1 MIRLND
7 SFLCAELPELF
18 SATNGVPVHCER
30 SERDARIR
38 TGRGFRI
45 EYTTRGSLH
54 RMLGPVLAG
63 ETSAPVCEPA
73 FPARALM
80 IDCSRGGV
88 PSIPF
93 LKRTALRLSLLGL
106 THLGLYLED
115 LFEVPDLPFL
125 GFGRGGYT
133 GREIRE
139 LDDFCAE
146 IGIELFPC
154 IQTLGHL
161 EHVFKNPRFRKY
173 SDGPRIL
180 NGSSPEARAFME
192 HLILSASALFRTNR
206 IHLGA
211 DEPWGLG
218 HGDSLDFHAPVPP
231 KRLYLRHLAY
241 LSEICT
247 RNRLRGM
254 IWSDYLLGHSR
265 NEPLTDEEL
274 REIPPDL
281 ILDYWNYTAKTEE
294 EHAENLRRLRTTG
307 CELWISP
314 GLHSWNRFFGDFSA
328 AAETGSVFFR
338 AAAGHGIAGAMTTL
352 WGDDGAESL
361 FRTSFASV
369 VHHLLCMKDPSTT
382 EARALRWTEA
392 LGRLSAESCTL
403 LGSLDRTL
411 GGNDS
416 VPPNWSFAKQL
427 FYDDPLF
434 GFLLR
439 LRDAEALTAQLA
451 AQEDTLRQ
459 TKPLSADD
467 RALRKLGVLFL
478 KALRRKISSSGHARS
493 GWEKRDR
500 ILLRKA
506 GREARDAA
514 EAVRKF
520 AAEYG
525 KLWREERKV
534 FGLEIPQVR
543 LAGTAARLEELQRR
557 ISDFLK
563 NGETI
568 PELDLALPETFDL
581 RDAGTA
587 YATAVSRNHN
597 TIWMM

>member
-18 SATNGVPVHCER
+18 SATDGIPVRCER

-38 TGRGFRI
+38 TERGFRI
-45 EYTTRGSLH
+45 EYTTRGALL
-54 RMLGPVLAG
+54 RMLGAVLAG
-63 ETSAPVCEPA
+63 ETSDPVREPA

-88 PSIPF
+88 PAIPF

-133 GREIRE
+133 GGEIRE

-231 KRLYLRHLAY
+231 KRLYLRHLTF

-369 VHHLLCMKDPSTT
+369 AHHLLCMEDPSTT

-416 VPPNWSFAKQL
+416 VPPNWSFSKQL

-439 LRDAEALTAQLA
+439 QRDAEELTAQLA
-451 AQEDTLRQ
+451 AQENTLRQ
-459 TKPLSADD
+459 GKALSSDD

-478 KALRRKISSSGHARS
+478 KALRRKISASGHARA

-500 ILLRKA
+500 LLLRKA
-506 GREARDAA
+506 GREAREAA
-514 EAVRKF
+514 QAVRKF

-557 ISDFLK
+557 ISDFLR